1 MGRWL
6 YELTV
11 IRSITMATLV
21 INHCRSHYL
30 ELRYASTG
38 GVALTYIQ
46 HISGDLSSS
55 TDFYP
60 H

>member
-1 MGRWL
+1 
-6 YELTV
+6 
-11 IRSITMATLV
+11 MATLV